1 MRPLV
6 LPLLFVAAWASL
18 RLPGLALSAF
28 APPKRTSPAA
38 VSALAPRAGAVAKAE
53 NPPLPASGNT
63 DGHTLEGSLYRLAG
77 RPLGWSPLR
86 VGTLLSPGDT
96 LLVPQGAALTL
107 RYLADE
113 SEVSIPGGGV
123 YVVGKDTG
131 LMRAFPR
138 VFYHESEQASLA
150 TMRDSTQRR
159 PSLARAIWLSQGK
172 PPPPGALEPDVFR
185 AKVPTRPVLVA
196 RPEGNVF
203 LEAELFPIRQEI
215 RLEETPSGAA
225 TLTGLL
231 FGDDDGPTPVWSAP
245 FGESPVLDVLIPRPG
260 SYTFMAVSDDQARV
274 SRGIRIV
281 AQRTEPLP

>member
-150 TMRDSTQRR
+150 TVRDSTQRR
-159 PSLARAIWLSQGK
+159 
-172 PPPPGALEPDVFR
+172 
-185 AKVPTRPVLVA
+185 
-196 RPEGNVF
+196 
-203 LEAELFPIRQEI
+203 
-215 RLEETPSGAA
+215 
-225 TLTGLL
+225 
-231 FGDDDGPTPVWSAP
+231 
-245 FGESPVLDVLIPRPG
+245 
-260 SYTFMAVSDDQARV
+260 
-274 SRGIRIV
+274 
-281 AQRTEPLP
+281 